1 LAISKEQK
9 QQLLMQYE
17 EAVTTSKGMIITEYS
32 GLSAPELGK
41 LRMAI
46 REANGSYSVVKLT
59 LFKQALERAG
69 LPVPEEILTGPVGI
83 GFCHQDVPAVA
94 KAFKDFGK
102 GQELLVIKGGFM
114 GGRLLYL
121 TDVKAIADLPPMEV
135 IRSQLMGVISGPAR
149 NLVGVI
155 AGGVRQV
162 VNVLN
167 AYAEKDKQEAGAEA

>member
-1 LAISKEQK
+1 MAITKEQK

-17 EAVTTSKGMIITEYS
+17 EAVTTSKGIIITEYS

-59 LFKQALERAG
+59 LFKRALERAG
-69 LPVPEEILTGPVGI
+69 LPVPEEILTGPVGV

-102 GQELLVIKGGFM
+102 LAEKHPEIAQDISK
-114 GGRLLYL
+114 YL
-121 TDVKAIADLPPMEV
+121 TT
-135 IRSQLMGVISGPAR
+135 ISIVAKGDDI
-149 NLVGVI
+149 L
-155 AGGVRQV
+155 
-162 VNVLN
+162 
-167 AYAEKDKQEAGAEA
+167 